1 MTTDHLI
8 RSETR
13 TVAVD
18 SPTVTVTDG
27 LKDRVFRDPV
37 HGLIELGGEDRAVSR
52 VLDTRAMQRLRRI
65 KQMGFAWL
73 VYPGAEHS
81 RFGHALG
88 AFHIAHRVV
97 TELALEPRVA
107 RHVKL
112 AALLHDVGHG
122 PFSHAWEHVF
132 GGVPGTWG
140 QTPGLAGMAIADHE
154 RWGARIVVEDAELR
168 AVLEDLEPGL
178 AETMRSFWNKTYKPQ
193 FARKLVSSQLD
204 VDRLDYLL
212 RDGHYSGAG
221 YATFDLDWII
231 HALEVDAVRTTSD
244 DPSDLVVDYRRGMYA
259 VEQYLFAR
267 SYMYAQVYH
276 HKTVRAAEWMFIK
289 TLERFA
295 VLARQEA
302 EPRGLEIAARMA
314 RGGAV
319 STDEYLRLHD
329 VSVMTALDE
338 WAGHGNG
345 PAAADPVLRDLAG
358 RLTGRRLFKTFDL
371 GDDVRVVDRVAP
383 AVHEVAEKHFGAAAR
398 SYVHV
403 DAARQVGYRG
413 GDDEELHVVDHPRY
427 GAVTLSRLL
436 EDMPLGQ
443 PMATVR
449 LVCAPELV
457 DDLPPGVVFAL
468 GGRRR
473 GPAPATCATE

>member
-1 MTTDHLI
+1 MTAGAPAIH
-8 RSETR
+8 
-13 TVAVD
+13 
-18 SPTVTVTDG
+18 

-37 HGLIELGGEDRAVSR
+37 HGLVEFKGEDRPLADL
-52 VLDTRAMQRLRRI
+52 LDTHAMQRLRRI

-88 AFHIAHRVV
+88 AFHIAQRV
-97 TELALEPRVA
+97 TTRLALEPTLA
-107 RHVKL
+107 RHVKV
-112 AALLHDVGHG
+112 AALLHDIGHG

-132 GGVPGTWG
+132 AGQNHEHWGG
-140 QTPGLAGMAIADHE
+140 
-154 RWGARIVVEDAELR
+154 RIVAEDAELG
-168 AVLEDLEPGL
+168 AALERLEPGL
-178 AETMRSFWNKTYKPQ
+178 PATMRTFWTKAYKPH

-221 YATFDLDWII
+221 YATYDLDWII
-231 HALEVDAVRTTSD
+231 HAIQVANVHVGHD

-295 VLARQEA
+295 QLARQDA
-302 EPRGLEIAARMA
+302 EPAGLPIAAAMA
-314 RGGAV
+314 RG
-319 STDEYLRLHD
+319 TDVPVADYLRLHD
-329 VSVMTALDE
+329 VSLTTALDQWSGLDGDRGAE
-338 WAGHGNG
+338 
-345 PAAADPVLRDLAG
+345 DPVLRDLAR
-358 RLTGRRLFKTFDL
+358 RLVDRRLFKTFDL
-371 GDDVRVVDRVAP
+371 GDDKAAADRVWPHALEI
-383 AVHEVAEKHFGAAAR
+383 ANRVFGGAAR
-398 SYVHV
+398 SYLHL
-403 DAARQVGYRG
+403 DTARQVGYLAAE
-413 GDDEELHVVDHPRY
+413 DEELHVIDHPRY

-443 PMATVR
+443 PMAAIR

-457 DDLPPGVVFAL
+457 DELRPIVEHELAR
-468 GGRRR
+468 GRGRK
-473 GPAPATCATE
+473 

>member
-1 MTTDHLI
+1 M
-8 RSETR
+8 
-13 TVAVD
+13 
-18 SPTVTVTDG
+18 
-27 LKDRVFRDPV
+27 KDRVFRDPV
-37 HGLIELGGEDRAVSR
+37 HGLIEFKAGDRPLAEL
-52 VLDTRAMQRLRRI
+52 LDTHAMQRLRRI

-88 AFHIAHRVV
+88 AFHIAQRVASRLD
-97 TELALEPRVA
+97 LADPLA
-107 RHVKL
+107 RHVKV

-132 GGVPGTWG
+132 PGH
-140 QTPGLAGMAIADHE
+140 DHE
-154 RWGARIVVEDAELR
+154 KWGARIVAEDSEL
-168 AVLEDLEPGL
+168 AGVLESLEPGL
-178 AETMRSFWNKTYKPQ
+178 PATLRAFWGKGYKPH

-221 YATFDLDWII
+221 YATYDLDWII
-231 HALEVDAVRTTSD
+231 HALHVANVRKGTD

-295 VLARQEA
+295 QLARQDA
-302 EPRGLEIAARMA
+302 EPPGLPIAGALA
-314 RGGAV
+314 RGAEV
-319 STDEYLRLHD
+319 PVADYLRLHD
-329 VSVMTALDE
+329 VSVATALDR
-338 WAGHGNG
+338 WAGHDG
-345 PAAADPVLRDLAG
+345 PPATDPVLRDLAV
-358 RLTGRRLFKTFDL
+358 RLVERRLFKTFDL
-371 GDDVRVVDRVAP
+371 GDDKAAADRVWPQAL
-383 AVHEVAEKHFGAAAR
+383 ETAEGRFGAAAR
-398 SYVHV
+398 SYLHL
-403 DAARQVGYRG
+403 DTARQVGYLAA
-413 GDDEELHVVDHPRY
+413 DDEELHVIDHPRY

-443 PMATVR
+443 PMAAIR

-457 DDLPPGVVFAL
+457 DDLRPLVEHAL
-468 GGRRR
+468 GRGRGRR
-473 GPAPATCATE
+473 

>member
-1 MTTDHLI
+1 MA
-8 RSETR
+8 
-13 TVAVD
+13 TV
-18 SPTVTVTDG
+18 
-27 LKDRVFRDPV
+27 KDRVFRDPV
-37 HGLIELGGEDRAVSR
+37 HGLIEFKGIDRPLADL
-52 VLDTRAMQRLRRI
+52 LDTHAMQRLRRI

-88 AFHIAHRVV
+88 AFHIAQRV
-97 TELALEPRVA
+97 TRRLELDA
-107 RHVKL
+107 RLSLHVKV

-132 GGVPGTWG
+132 PGH
-140 QTPGLAGMAIADHE
+140 DHE
-154 RWGARIVVEDAELR
+154 RWGARIVGENAELGG
-168 AVLEDLEPGL
+168 VLEGLEPGL
-178 AETMRSFWNKTYKPQ
+178 PETLRAFWGKSYKPH

-221 YATFDLDWII
+221 YATYDLDWII
-231 HALEVDAVRTTSD
+231 HAIQIANVRTGHD

-295 VLARQEA
+295 QLSRQDA
-302 EPRGLEIAARMA
+302 EPAGLPIAAAMA
-314 RGGAV
+314 RGV
-319 STDEYLRLHD
+319 TVPVDDYLKLHD
-329 VSVMTALDE
+329 VSISTALDR
-338 WAGHGNG
+338 WAGHDGG
-345 PAAADPVLRDLAG
+345 PADDPVLRDLAA
-358 RLTGRRLFKTFDL
+358 RLVDRRLFKTFDL
-371 GDDVRVVDRVAP
+371 GDDKVAADRLWPQAR
-383 AVHEVAEKHFGAAAR
+383 EVAERKFGAAWP
-398 SYVHV
+398 SYVHL
-403 DAARQVGYRG
+403 DTARQVGYLAA
-413 GDDEELHVVDHPRY
+413 DDEELHVIDHPRY

-443 PMATVR
+443 PMAAIR

-457 DDLPPGVVFAL
+457 DDLRPLVEHAL
-468 GGRRR
+468 GRGRGRR
-473 GPAPATCATE
+473 

>member
-1 MTTDHLI
+1 
-8 RSETR
+8 
-13 TVAVD
+13 V
-18 SPTVTVTDG
+18 
-27 LKDRVFRDPV
+27 KDRVFRDPV
-37 HGLIELGGEDRAVSR
+37 HGLIEFKGEDRPLADL
-52 VLDTRAMQRLRRI
+52 LDTHALQRLRRI

-88 AFHIAHRVV
+88 AFHIAQRV
-97 TELALEPRVA
+97 TRRLELDPVVA
-107 RHVKL
+107 RHVKV
-112 AALLHDVGHG
+112 AALLHDIGHG

-132 GGVPGTWG
+132 
-140 QTPGLAGMAIADHE
+140 AGHDHE
-154 RWGARIVVEDAELR
+154 RWGARIVADDPELR
-168 AVLEDLEPGL
+168 DALEQLEPGL
-178 AETMRSFWNKTYKPQ
+178 PDTLRAFWGKGYKPH

-221 YATFDLDWII
+221 YATYDLDWII
-231 HALEVDAVRTTSD
+231 HAIQVANVRTGHD

-295 VLARQEA
+295 QLARQDV
-302 EPRGLEIAARMA
+302 EPLGLPVAGTMA
-314 RGGAV
+314 RGGDV
-319 STDEYLRLHD
+319 SVADYLRLHD
-329 VSVMTALDE
+329 ISLTTALDQ
-338 WAGHGNG
+338 WAGLDGG
-345 PAAADPVLRDLAG
+345 RGADDPVLRDLAS
-358 RLTGRRLFKTFDL
+358 RLVDRRLFKTFDL
-371 GDDVRVVDRVAP
+371 GDDKVAADRVWPQAL
-383 AVHEVAEKHFGAAAR
+383 EVAGRVFGAAAPC
-398 SYVHV
+398 YLHL
-403 DAARQVGYRG
+403 DTARQVGYLAT
-413 GDDEELHVVDHPRY
+413 DDDELHVIDHPRY

-443 PMATVR
+443 PMSAIR

-457 DDLPPGVVFAL
+457 DELRPIVEHAL
-468 GGRRR
+468 HHGRGRR
-473 GPAPATCATE
+473 